1 MIHYCTS
8 DPLDTIM
15 LAIVDATGVPVYI
28 INSTVTASPYVFAV
42 PHQVPPP
49 DCFSCHVVATSN
61 MYGVYYRVS
70 ALTLTKVDTQ
80 HSHFL
85 GIYARSR
92 RR

>member
-8 DPLDTIM
+8 DPLDTVM